1 MYKEKEKTPEHF
13 KDTASVEAKNRVSFG
28 TLFFAFFRIGLFTLG
43 GGLAMLPVIR
53 HELVIRRGW
62 LKESDFISV
71 ISLATVVPGVI
82 AVNVAYLLG
91 SRMMGKRGAAFAVMG
106 TVLPSFCVIL
116 LVAGVLLP
124 FFSYPKVDA
133 FLRGCA
139 IAVAGQ
145 LAFAGFILG
154 RSLLR
159 KWTHLL
165 VCAVGVV
172 IVGFGGM
179 HPIFGLVTASILGY
193 WLFPRERT

>member
-1 MYKEKEKTPEHF
+1 MYKEKEMIPEHLQYAAP
-13 KDTASVEAKNRVSFG
+13 DEAKNRVSFG

-91 SRMMGKRGAAFAVMG
+91 SRVLGKRGAAFAVLG
-106 TVLPSFCVIL
+106 TVLPSFFVIL
-116 LVAGVLLP
+116 VVAGILLP
-124 FFSYPKVDA
+124 FFNYPKVDA

-145 LAFAGFILG
+145 LAFAGFIFG
-154 RSLLR
+154 RTLLR
-159 KWTHLL
+159 RWTHLL
-165 VCAVGVV
+165 VCAVGVI
-172 IVGFGGM
+172 IVGAGGM
-179 HPIFGLVTASILGY
+179 HPIFGLVAASILGY
-193 WLFPRERT
+193 WLFPGSKT